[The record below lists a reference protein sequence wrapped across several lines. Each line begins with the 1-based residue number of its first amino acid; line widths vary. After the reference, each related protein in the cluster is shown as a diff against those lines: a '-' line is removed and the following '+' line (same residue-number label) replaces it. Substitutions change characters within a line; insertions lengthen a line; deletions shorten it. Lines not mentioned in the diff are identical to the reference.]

1 MDVYVRSVL
10 PDNSVLEEY
19 LGQVHV
25 KFDKSLDEASNGEI
39 QYESN
44 VCYDRHAR
52 ITILE
57 SVKGVTYQLVDEND
71 KLLGEK
77 KGNGKK
83 IQIKTKKL
91 KESVV
96 LRLKLKNK
104 DCTGYHSEEMLINV
118 SRKITAFAILE
129 EAGLSTNEAIN
140 FSTGSDED
148 IVSWT
153 WTFDH
158 KKKQEGANVT
168 HTFQKKGEHEV
179 RLVVENIN
187 GCKKVIKKKVRIRDK
202 VFVSAP
208 GIFKPRSHHNRF
220 QVKLKNVNH
229 VTLKI
234 LDLNEGLIYSGK
246 NSWNGTNR
254 GRLVRQGW
262 YIYYI
267 QAKLKDGTTYQK
279 RDRFYLK
286 H

>member
-1 MDVYVRSVL
+1 
-10 PDNSVLEEY
+10 
-19 LGQVHV
+19 
-25 KFDKSLDEASNGEI
+25 
-39 QYESN
+39 
-44 VCYDRHAR
+44 
-52 ITILE
+52 
-57 SVKGVTYQLVDEND
+57 
-71 KLLGEK
+71 
-77 KGNGKK
+77 
-83 IQIKTKKL
+83 
-91 KESVV
+91 
-96 LRLKLKNK
+96 
-104 DCTGYHSEEMLINV
+104 
-118 SRKITAFAILE
+118 
-129 EAGLSTNEAIN
+129 
-140 FSTGSDED
+140 
-148 IVSWT
+148 
-153 WTFDH
+153 
-158 KKKQEGANVT
+158 
-168 HTFQKKGEHEV
+168 
-179 RLVVENIN
+179 
-187 GCKKVIKKKVRIRDK
+187 VRIRDK